1 MARQDSQWIAQW
13 LSTPRWE
20 PYLRAACQDQE
31 SALALYEW
39 NISVA
44 MAFLH
49 DASHAEV
56 LLRNSYNTVL
66 EHWWLGDQH
75 WLLDPQSPVNVPLYR
90 MRDGVKIDSNDK
102 NRQSIDEAL
111 RRNRMKNVSPG
122 SLVAELPF
130 GFWRHLTDAAHE
142 QVLWI
147 PALHKALA
155 PHTRRKEIE
164 QHLARINR
172 VRNRAAHN
180 EPFISSRRRREA
192 LHAFRSILKLEALL
206 NPKLASH
213 TTATSTL
220 LWTIENPPTPLE
232 PLSEFLN
239 YEIK

>member
-1 MARQDSQWIAQW
+1 MGHRDSQWITQW
-13 LSTPRWE
+13 LSAPRWE
-20 PYLRAACQDQE
+20 SFLCAAGHNEE

-66 EHWWLGDQH
+66 ERWWQGDQH
-75 WLLDPQSPVNVPLYR
+75 WLVDPQSPVNAPLHR
-90 MRDGVKIDSNDK
+90 MRDGVQIDSNDK
-102 NRQSIDEAL
+102 NRQSIAEAL
-111 RRNRMKNVSPG
+111 RRNHTKHVSSEG
-122 SLVAELPF
+122 LVAELPF

-147 PALHKALA
+147 PALHKAFA
-155 PHTRRKEIE
+155 PRTRRKEIE

-180 EPFISSRRRREA
+180 EPFISPRRRGEA
-192 LHAFRSILKLEALL
+192 LHAFRSILKVEALL
-206 NPKLASH
+206 NPRLTRH

-232 PLSEFLN
+232 PLSE
-239 YEIK
+239 

>member
-1 MARQDSQWIAQW
+1 MAHQDSQWITRW

-20 PYLRAACQDQE
+20 PFLRAAHQDGE
-31 SALALYEW
+31 AALALYEW

-66 EHWWLGDQH
+66 ERWWLGDQH
-75 WLLDPQSPVNVPLYR
+75 WLIDPKSPVNAPLHR
-90 MRDGVKIDSNDK
+90 MRDGVQIDSNDK
-102 NRQSIDEAL
+102 NRQSIAEAM
-111 RRNRMKNVSPG
+111 RRNHTKHVSPG
-122 SLVAELPF
+122 ALVAELPF

-142 QVLWI
+142 QLLWI
-147 PALHKALA
+147 PALHKAFE
-155 PHTRRKEIE
+155 PHTRRKEVE

-180 EPFISSRRRREA
+180 EPFISSRRRGEA
-192 LHAFRSILKLEALL
+192 IHAFRSILKVEELL
-206 NPKLASH
+206 NPRVTRH

-232 PLSEFLN
+232 PLCE
-239 YEIK
+239 